1 MLSAQTE
8 KISDT
13 ILFVGI
19 LWLWRDL
26 GGEIEI
32 KLFAR
37 DPSILV
43 WGIRWEDEKFGSGR
57 DLGGS
62 SLAHVSESHFNH
74 LRPGEWWPSHFLP
87 GAQWAMGLGQQE
99 WRQ

>member
-19 LWLWRDL
+19 LWLWRVL

-43 WGIRWEDEKFGSGR
+43 
-57 DLGGS
+57 
-62 SLAHVSESHFNH
+62 
-74 LRPGEWWPSHFLP
+74 
-87 GAQWAMGLGQQE
+87 
-99 WRQ
+99 

>member
-1 MLSAQTE
+1 MGEVVAFDVASGAAAVAVEEVEAEGFLVLVYGVVSCGLYAFRPNR

-19 LWLWRDL
+19 LWLWRVL
-26 GGEIEI
+26 GGEIEN

-43 WGIRWEDEKFGSGR
+43 
-57 DLGGS
+57 
-62 SLAHVSESHFNH
+62 
-74 LRPGEWWPSHFLP
+74 
-87 GAQWAMGLGQQE
+87 
-99 WRQ
+99 